1 MPCVWPICGRVATRR
16 MYVTASRVSCAIQ
29 LASALR
35 KINVLNHAR
44 LGSIG
49 TTVAMSVRNNT
60 VLVMKTDVLK
70 YVKLVVS
77 AIKAVFVMKVASVS
91 YVVKRIRA

>member
-1 MPCVWPICGRVATRR
+1 MPIYGHVATRR
-16 MYVTASRVSCAIQ
+16 MCVTASRASCAMQ
-29 LASALR
+29 LASVLR

-49 TTVAMSVRNNT
+49 TIVAMSVRNNT
-60 VLVMKTDVLK
+60 VLAMITDVLK

-77 AIKAVFVMKVASVS
+77 AMKAVFVMKVASVS